1 MSLVYVLVN
10 TEPSQMEMVLAKIKE
25 IDSVDEA
32 YMVYWIYDIYVK
44 VKTEIPK
51 ELKEIVQKIR
61 TQDNIQS
68 TLTLRAT

>member
-32 YMVYWIYDIYVK
+32 YMVY
-44 VKTEIPK
+44 
-51 ELKEIVQKIR
+51 
-61 TQDNIQS
+61 
-68 TLTLRAT
+68 